1 MGRGVAR
8 CRPAMAEREVVLCF
22 RGPEAGGAARASGA
36 GRSGSAGRLALG
48 LAEQQEP
55 ASCSHL
61 PRSAAGGVGGVG
73 RAFSESVSHR
83 IRRCG
88 RASR

>member
-8 CRPAMAEREVVLCF
+8 CRRVMAEREAVLCF
-22 RGPEAGGAARASGA
+22 RRPGAGGAARASGA
-36 GRSGSAGRLALG
+36 GRSRGVGRLALG

-55 ASCSHL
+55 PSCSHL
-61 PRSAAGGVGGVG
+61 PRAAAGGAGGVG
-73 RAFSESVSHR
+73 RASSESVSHR
-83 IRRCG
+83 IQRCA